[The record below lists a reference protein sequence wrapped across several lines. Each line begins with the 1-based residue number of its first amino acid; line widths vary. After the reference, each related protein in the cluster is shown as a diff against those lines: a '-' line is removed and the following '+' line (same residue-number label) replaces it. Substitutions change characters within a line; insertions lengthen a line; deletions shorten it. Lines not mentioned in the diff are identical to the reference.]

1 MRAKN
6 MFMFKRSFCVLLL
19 CVFFAC
25 YAAAWG
31 EQTQEYIC
39 DAAVEKAWGSA
50 LANKCLAQTA
60 DNKAA
65 LCSLLREVRGEEE
78 YLSCMRLSSV
88 HPALV
93 PYRLFND
100 TALHYNYAVCPISKT
115 DTQLRSWACN
125 ASSRNLAMEQ
135 ASFWLDSMN
144 KSGGCDRIYRFCI
157 GANYFSDSFMPLYQ
171 VMYATPASI
180 EEMDA
185 RVDKLISE
193 GKTPW
198 GIDVSAAFQAKS
210 RPRSVR
216 KFEVNSKMFDDI
228 INRLA
233 AAAGKQP
240 ESTTQTTVATCYDG
254 IMNQAETGIDC
265 GGSCKACQ
273 TNPRVES
280 CSDGLQNQG
289 ETGVDCG
296 GPCGACPQPEKPGW
310 SIPDYLPG
318 ALMGVLFVGAAF
330 LMLFAAGTVVL
341 FIVRSRKK
349 RPNAK
354 KEISEDAGL
363 DEIGGQLDDI
373 RSALK
378 RLE

>member
-1 MRAKN
+1 MRAEN
-6 MFMFKRSFCVLLL
+6 MYMFKRSFVVVLL

-31 EQTQEYIC
+31 EGTQEYIC
-39 DAAVEKAWGSA
+39 EKAVEKAWGSA
-50 LANKCLAQTA
+50 LSGRCLAQTPQ
-60 DNKAA
+60 NKET

-78 YLSCMRLSSV
+78 YLSCMRLSSL

-100 TALHYNYAVCPISKT
+100 TALHYNYEVCPISKT

-125 ASSRNLAMEQ
+125 ASGRNLAMEQ
-135 ASFWLDSMN
+135 ASFWLNSMN
-144 KSGGCDRIYRFCI
+144 KSSGCERIYLFCI

-171 VMYATPASI
+171 LMYATPASI

-185 RVDKLISE
+185 RVDKLVLE
-193 GKTPW
+193 GKKPW

-240 ESTTQTTVATCYDG
+240 EPGPQVVEETCSDG
-254 IMNQAETGIDC
+254 IMNQGETGIDC
-265 GGSCKACQ
+265 GGPCKACK
-273 TNPRVES
+273 TPNVES
-280 CSDGLQNQG
+280 CSDGVQNQG

-296 GPCGACPQPEKPGW
+296 GPCRACPQPETGGW
-310 SIPDYLPG
+310 SIPDYLPQV
-318 ALMGVLFVGAAF
+318 LMGVLFVGAAF
-330 LMLFAAGTVVL
+330 LMLFVAGAFVL

-349 RPNAK
+349 RPNVK
-354 KEISEDAGL
+354 KEVSEDAGL
-363 DEIGGQLDDI
+363 DEIGDRLDDI